1 LLAPAPDGVAVPE
14 DEVGEEAGVFDSGF
28 GAVCDGI
35 EGAF

>member
-1 LLAPAPDGVAVPE
+1 LLAPPPDGVAV
-14 DEVGEEAGVFDSGF
+14 VGDEAGVFDSGF